1 MMKIPLLIGKDSAG
15 KNQFIDLSDIPVL
28 MISHCDEMQL
38 TSIFSQ
44 FGLFESST
52 RHYLITNT
60 RYYNTWKFDK
70 VGFRVF
76 MRDEPEFDIISRND
90 LINQIIDEIIK
101 RQKIMKQK
109 KSTDFRRY
117 NSLNTWN
124 DIKLDYLFLFID
136 DIWDIIVSKPKKLA
150 LNFMMI
156 LLYGQ
161 YVGVHVVFASAISY
175 RNLLQQ
181 LVGIYPILTIEL
193 KKKYGISEPVK
204 ISELGHELIFSAEDF
219 VYYKKRSIED
229 MVRYYKF

>member
-1 MMKIPLLIGKDSAG
+1 MKIPLLIGKDSAG

-28 MISHCDEMQL
+28 MISHCDELQL

-60 RYYNTWKFDK
+60 RYYNIWKFDK
-70 VGFRVF
+70 ERFRVF

-90 LINQIIDEIIK
+90 LINQIIDEIIN
-101 RQKIMKQK
+101 RQKIMRQK
-109 KSTDFRRY
+109 KINNFERY

-193 KKKYGISEPVK
+193 KKKYGIPEPVK
-204 ISELGHELIFSAEDF
+204 ISDLGQELFFTPDGL
-219 VYYKKRSIED
+219 VYYKKNAISD
-229 MVRYYKF
+229 LLKYYKL

>member
-1 MMKIPLLIGKDSAG
+1 MKKSLLIGKDSAG
-15 KNQFIDLSDIPVL
+15 KNQFIDLSEVPVL
-28 MISHCDEMQL
+28 IVSFCDENQL

-44 FGLFESST
+44 FGVFESST

-60 RYYNTWKFDK
+60 RYFNIWKFDK
-70 VGFRVF
+70 ERFRVF

-90 LINQIIDEIIK
+90 LINQIVDEIIR

-109 KSTDFRRY
+109 KTTDFRRY

-136 DIWDIIVSKPKKLA
+136 DIWDLIVSKPKKLA

-161 YVGVHVVFASAISY
+161 FVGVHVVFASAISY

-181 LVGIYPILTIEL
+181 LIGIYPILTIEL
-193 KKKYGISEPVK
+193 KKKYGIPEPVK
-204 ISELGHELIFSAEDF
+204 ISELGHELIFSPEDF
-219 VYYKKRSIED
+219 VYYKKGSIMD

>member
-1 MMKIPLLIGKDSAG
+1 MKIPLLIGKDSAG

-28 MISHCDEMQL
+28 MISHCDELQL

-60 RYYNTWKFDK
+60 RYYNIWKFDK
-70 VGFRVF
+70 ERFRVF

-90 LINQIIDEIIK
+90 LINQIIDEIIN
-101 RQKIMKQK
+101 RQKIMRQK
-109 KSTDFRRY
+109 KINDFERY

-193 KKKYGISEPVK
+193 KKKYGIPEPVK
-204 ISELGHELIFSAEDF
+204 ISDLGQELFFTPDGL
-219 VYYKKRSIED
+219 VYYKKNAISD
-229 MVRYYKF
+229 LLKYYKL

>member
-1 MMKIPLLIGKDSAG
+1 MKIPLLIGKDSAG

-52 RHYLITNT
+52 KHYLITNT
-60 RYYNTWKFDK
+60 RYFNTWKFDK
-70 VGFRVF
+70 ERFRVF

-109 KSTDFRRY
+109 KITDFERY

-136 DIWDIIVSKPKKLA
+136 DIWDIIVLKPKKLA

-161 YVGVHVVFASAISY
+161 DVGVHVVFASAISY

-193 KKKYGISEPVK
+193 KKKYGIPEPVK
-204 ISELGHELIFSAEDF
+204 ISELGNELIFSAEDF
-219 VYYKKRSIED
+219 VYYKKGGNAD

>member
-1 MMKIPLLIGKDSAG
+1 MKKSLLIGKDSAG
-15 KNQFIDLSDIPVL
+15 KNQFIDLSEVPVL
-28 MISHCDEMQL
+28 IVSFCDENQL

-44 FGLFESST
+44 FGVFESST

-60 RYYNTWKFDK
+60 RYFNIWKFDK
-70 VGFRVF
+70 ERFRVF

-90 LINQIIDEIIK
+90 LINQIVDEIIR

-109 KSTDFRRY
+109 KTTDFRRY

-124 DIKLDYLFLFID
+124 DVKLDYLFLFID
-136 DIWDIIVSKPKKLA
+136 DIWDLIVSKPKKLA

-161 YVGVHVVFASAISY
+161 FVGVHVVFASAISY

-181 LVGIYPILTIEL
+181 LIGIYPILTIEL
-193 KKKYGISEPVK
+193 KKKYGIPEPVK
-204 ISELGHELIFSAEDF
+204 ISELGHELTFSPEDF
-219 VYYKKRSIED
+219 VYYKKGSIMD

>member
-1 MMKIPLLIGKDSAG
+1 MKIPLLIGKDSTG
-15 KNQFIDLSDIPVL
+15 KNEFIDLSDIPVL

-44 FGLFESST
+44 FGLIESST

-70 VGFRVF
+70 ERFRVF
-76 MRDEPEFDIISRND
+76 MRDEPEFDIISRNG
-90 LINQIIDEIIK
+90 LINQIIDEIIR

-109 KSTDFRRY
+109 KVTDFKRY
-117 NSLNTWN
+117 NTLNTWN

-136 DIWDIIVSKPKKLA
+136 DIWDLIVSKPKKLA

-161 YVGVHVVFASAISY
+161 YVGVHVVFASAISF

-193 KKKYGISEPVK
+193 KKKYGIPEPVK
-204 ISELGHELIFSAEDF
+204 ISELGNELIFSAEDF
-219 VYYKKRSIED
+219 VYYKKGSIAD

>member
-1 MMKIPLLIGKDSAG
+1 MKKPLLIGKDSAG
-15 KNQFIDLSDIPVL
+15 KNQFIDLSEVPVL
-28 MISHCDEMQL
+28 IVSFCDENQL

-44 FGLFESST
+44 FGVFESST

-60 RYYNTWKFDK
+60 RYFNLWKFDK
-70 VGFRVF
+70 ERFRVF

-90 LINQIIDEIIK
+90 LINQIVDEIIR

-109 KSTDFRRY
+109 KTTDFRRY

-136 DIWDIIVSKPKKLA
+136 DIWDIIISKPKKLA

-193 KKKYGISEPVK
+193 KKKYGIPEPVK
-204 ISELGHELIFSAEDF
+204 ISELGHELIFSVEDF
-219 VYYKKRSIED
+219 LYYKKGSITD

>member
-1 MMKIPLLIGKDSAG
+1 MKIPLLIGKDSAG
-15 KNQFIDLSDIPVL
+15 KNRFIDLSDIPVL
-28 MISHCDEMQL
+28 MISHCNEMQL

-60 RYYNTWKFDK
+60 RYFKTWKFDK
-70 VGFRVF
+70 ERFRVF
-76 MRDEPEFDIISRND
+76 MRDEPEFDIISRNG
-90 LINQIIDEIIK
+90 LINQIIDEIIR

-109 KSTDFRRY
+109 KITDFKRY
-117 NSLNTWN
+117 NTLNTWN

-161 YVGVHVVFASAISY
+161 YVGVHVVFASTISY

-193 KKKYGISEPVK
+193 KKKYGIPEPVK
-204 ISELGHELIFSAEDF
+204 ISELGHELIFSPEDF
-219 VYYKKRSIED
+219 VYYKKGSIMD

>member
-1 MMKIPLLIGKDSAG
+1 MKIPLLIGKDSAG

-52 RHYLITNT
+52 RPYLITNT
-60 RYYNTWKFDK
+60 RYFNTWKFGKDR
-70 VGFRVF
+70 FRVF
-76 MRDEPEFDIISRND
+76 TRDEPEFDIISRNN

-109 KSTDFRRY
+109 KITDFERY

-193 KKKYGISEPVK
+193 KKKYGIPEPVK

>member
-1 MMKIPLLIGKDSAG
+1 M
-15 KNQFIDLSDIPVL
+15 
-28 MISHCDEMQL
+28 
-38 TSIFSQ
+38 
-44 FGLFESST
+44 
-52 RHYLITNT
+52 
-60 RYYNTWKFDK
+60 
-70 VGFRVF
+70 
-76 MRDEPEFDIISRND
+76 
-90 LINQIIDEIIK
+90 
-101 RQKIMKQK
+101 RQKKINN
-109 KSTDFRRY
+109 FERY

-193 KKKYGISEPVK
+193 KKKYGIPEPVK
-204 ISELGHELIFSAEDF
+204 ISDLGQELFFTPDGL
-219 VYYKKRSIED
+219 VYYKKNAISD
-229 MVRYYKF
+229 LLKYYKL

>member
-1 MMKIPLLIGKDSAG
+1 MKIPILIGRDSAG
-15 KNQFIDLSDIPVL
+15 ENQFIDLSNIPIL

-60 RYYNTWKFDK
+60 RYFNSWKFDK
-70 VGFRVF
+70 DNFRVF
-76 MRDEPEFDIISRND
+76 LRDEPQFDIISRNV
-90 LINQIIDEIIK
+90 LFNQIIDEIIK

-109 KSTDFRRY
+109 KIADFERY

-124 DIKLDYLFLFID
+124 DKKLDYLFLFID

-193 KKKYGISEPVK
+193 KKKYGIPEPIK
-204 ISELGHELIFSAEDF
+204 ISELGNELIFSAEDF

>member
-1 MMKIPLLIGKDSAG
+1 MKKSLLIGKDSAG
-15 KNQFIDLSDIPVL
+15 KNQFIDLSEVPVL
-28 MISHCDEMQL
+28 IVSFCDENQL

-44 FGLFESST
+44 FGVFESST

-70 VGFRVF
+70 ERFRVF
-76 MRDEPEFDIISRND
+76 MRDEPEFDIISRNG
-90 LINQIIDEIIK
+90 LINQIIDEIIR

-109 KSTDFRRY
+109 KVTDFKRY
-117 NSLNTWN
+117 NTLNTWN

-136 DIWDIIVSKPKKLA
+136 DIWDLIVSKPKKLA

-193 KKKYGISEPVK
+193 KKKYGIPEPVK
-204 ISELGHELIFSAEDF
+204 ISELGNELIFSAEDF
-219 VYYKKRSIED
+219 VYYKKGSIMD

>member
-1 MMKIPLLIGKDSAG
+1 MKKSLLIGKDSAG
-15 KNQFIDLSDIPVL
+15 KNQFIDLSEVPVL
-28 MISHCDEMQL
+28 IVSFCDENQL

-44 FGLFESST
+44 FGVFESST
-52 RHYLITNT
+52 RHYLITNM
-60 RYYNTWKFDK
+60 RYFNTWKFDK
-70 VGFRVF
+70 ERFRIF

-90 LINQIIDEIIK
+90 LINQILDEIIR

-109 KSTDFRRY
+109 KTTDFRRY

-136 DIWDIIVSKPKKLA
+136 DIWDLIVSKPKKLA

-193 KKKYGISEPVK
+193 KKKYGIPEPVK
-204 ISELGHELIFSAEDF
+204 ISELGNELIFSAEDF
-219 VYYKKRSIED
+219 VYYKKGSIMD
-229 MVRYYKF
+229 MVRYYKY